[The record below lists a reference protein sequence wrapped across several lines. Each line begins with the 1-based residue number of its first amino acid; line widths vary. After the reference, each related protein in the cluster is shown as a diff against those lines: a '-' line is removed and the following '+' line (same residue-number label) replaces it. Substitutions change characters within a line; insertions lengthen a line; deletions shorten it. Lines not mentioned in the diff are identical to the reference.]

1 MIDTLSYN
9 LNLVLIKI
17 NIFTSY
23 LISLNRASA
32 FANVFTIIINNILF
46 LQQDSCL
53 TKVSSIVW
61 QQKGQYI
68 KLRLSKPSWIFQ
80 LQLLQFYTH
89 IYIYITT
96 DFIFKKLRLNIVD
109 TILVTFRSF
118 VHTKRHLDKLNF
130 FIKMYTLLIFLL
142 IKIKLWYAYHWLK
155 IIWQSHD
162 FITIKQKNILLWP
175 FFVSTSCL
183 SEN

>member
-23 LISLNRASA
+23 LISLNRAPA

-68 KLRLSKPSWIFQ
+68 KLRLLKPSWIFQ

-89 IYIYITT
+89 IYIYILQQIL
-96 DFIFKKLRLNIVD
+96 FLRNWD
-109 TILVTFRSF
+109 
-118 VHTKRHLDKLNF
+118 
-130 FIKMYTLLIFLL
+130 
-142 IKIKLWYAYHWLK
+142 W
-155 IIWQSHD
+155 
-162 FITIKQKNILLWP
+162 ILLTQ
-175 FFVSTSCL
+175 FSSRFVASSILRDILINLISL
-183 SEN
+183 SKCIHF